1 MTSPITITAAIDSTM
16 DALTEPQQSVTAT
29 KTAASFAETLSAVPL
44 FSSWTPG
51 NPPYPAVTSSSGNG
65 ISTAAATNR
74 RQDGRRRSSH

>member
-16 DALTEPQQSVTAT
+16 DAITEPQRSVSD

-65 ISTAAATNR
+65 ISTSATTNR
-74 RQDGRRRSSH
+74 RHDGRRRSSQ